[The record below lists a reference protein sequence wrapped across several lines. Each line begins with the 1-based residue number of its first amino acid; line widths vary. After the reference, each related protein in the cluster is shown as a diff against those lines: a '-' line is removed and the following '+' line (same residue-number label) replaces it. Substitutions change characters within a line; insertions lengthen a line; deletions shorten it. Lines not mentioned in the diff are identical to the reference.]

1 MFAKDYR
8 ALAWS
13 KMSGKWGVCAL
24 ITFIIS
30 LISGVI
36 GALSGVTPALS
47 IITIALSICVML
59 PFYYS
64 ESYIAL
70 SVSRGEKVEFDDA
83 FVGFKIYGKALGLNF
98 LIAIFTFLWSCL
110 LIIPG
115 IIKGLSYSMSNFIL
129 RDNPNMTAQEAITES
144 RRMMAGNK
152 WRLFCL
158 CFSFIGWYLLSILTL
173 GILLFWIQPYMN
185 TSIAEFYRSLRN
197 EDTPTT
203 DTTET
208 IEAEVV
214 NE

>member
-1 MFAKDYR
+1 MLAKDYR
-8 ALAWS
+8 SLAWS
-13 KMSGKWGVCAL
+13 KMSGKWGTCAL
-24 ITFIIS
+24 ITFVIS

-36 GALSGVTPALS
+36 GALPEIHPILS
-47 IITIALSICVML
+47 IITLALSIFVML

-64 ESYIAL
+64 EEYVAL

-83 FVGFKIYGKALGLNF
+83 FSGFKIYKKALCLNL
-98 LIAIFTFLWSCL
+98 LIAIFTFLWTCL

-115 IIKGLSYSMSNFIL
+115 IIKGLAYSMSNFIL
-129 RDNPNMTAQEAITES
+129 RDNPNMTANEAITES
-144 RRMMAGNK
+144 RRMMVGNK

-158 CFSFIGWYLLSILTL
+158 CFSFIGWILLSILTL

-185 TSIAEFYRSLRN
+185 ASVAEFYRSLKN
-197 EDTPTT
+197 EDKQAS

-208 IEAEVV
+208 KEAEAV